1 MVKERLWYK
10 EDKDEV
16 LSFFETNEEMGLINE
31 EAVKRLKEHGKN
43 IFPKAKTKTIFRIF
57 LEQLINP
64 IIYILII
71 TVILSFI
78 IGEIIDAL
86 FILMVILSDAL
97 LGTYQEWRA
106 NKSAES
112 LQNLIKVSAK
122 VLRDGIEQEI
132 DSENLVV
139 GDVVVIEP
147 GTKISADLR
156 IIDCYNLSI
165 DESVLTGESLAS
177 EKISHQIIEELG
189 IADRENMAYAGCSVI
204 SGRGHGVVTATG
216 QNTEIGKIASSVL
229 LSDETQTP
237 LIIRME
243 KFTKQIGIVTTIVA
257 VFIAIVLY
265 YKGYVAREIFFT
277 VVALSVSAIPE
288 GLPFALTLSL
298 SIASRRM
305 AQKNVIVKKLNSVET
320 LGSCTVIAS
329 DKTGTLTLNEQTAKI
344 IVLPDDNVFKV
355 EGVGYNDDGKVVSVS
370 DDVDINIAKN
380 IAELGLL
387 NNEARLTKEND
398 GWKNYGDS
406 IDVAFLALAYKLQV
420 DENLRNNIVGEIPYE
435 SENKYSAVFYKE
447 NDNVYCTVKG
457 SVEKVISF
465 CETMEVNKKQVKID
479 AEKIKQQNEN
489 LASQGY
495 RVIALAKGIKEN
507 FVIQEGYE
515 EENVPS
521 LTLIGLVGFIDPI
534 RKEAISSIEKCHDA
548 GIKVVM
554 ITGDHPLTAFAI
566 AQELGIVNDYA
577 QVANGSDIEVY
588 FRKGQSEFDKY
599 VKDKKVFT
607 RVTPLQKLEIVESYK
622 RMGEFIAVTG
632 DGVNDAPAMKA
643 ANIGIAIG
651 SGTDVAKETGA
662 MIIADDNFLSI
673 VSGIEEG
680 RVAYSN
686 VRKVIYMLLS
696 CGIAEALFVVLS
708 ILFDLPIPLVAVQLL
723 WLNLV
728 TDGIQ
733 DMALSFEKAEK
744 GIMDESPRSPNEKIF
759 NKSLMEQTI
768 LASMVIGIIV
778 FVVWY
783 YLINHLNLEIHL
795 ARSYILLLMVF
806 IQNVHVFNCRSEK
819 TSIFKMP
826 VKSNP
831 LIYIGIASTLILH
844 IIVTET
850 PLSKLLK
857 IVPIPFAHIKYVFL
871 ISLPILFVMEIY
883 KKLRKNH

>member
-1 MVKERLWYK
+1 MKPDKLWYK
-10 EDKDEV
+10 ETIEET
-16 LSFFETNEEMGLINE
+16 LSFFETTKEGLTANE
-31 EAVKRLKEHGKN
+31 VSKRLEKYGIN
-43 IFPKAKTKTIFRIF
+43 TLPKAKTKNIFQIF
-57 LEQLINP
+57 VEQLNDP

-78 IGEIIDAL
+78 IGETIDAI
-86 FILMVILSDAL
+86 FILLVISTDAL

-106 NKSAES
+106 NRSVQS
-112 LQNLIKVSAK
+112 LQNLIKVNVK
-122 VLRDGIEQEI
+122 VLRDGEEQEI
-132 DSENLVV
+132 DSEHLTI
-139 GDVVVIEP
+139 GDIVVIEP
-147 GTKISADLR
+147 GSKISADLR
-156 IIDCYNLSI
+156 IVDCYNLSI
-165 DESVLTGESLAS
+165 DESVLTGESFAS
-177 EKISHQIIEELG
+177 EKISEPIMEELG

-204 SGRGHGVVTATG
+204 SGRGHGVVTAVG
-216 QNTEIGKIASSVL
+216 HDTEIGKIASTVL
-229 LSDETQTP
+229 LSDKTKSP

-243 KFTKQIGIVTTIVA
+243 KFTKQIGIVTAIVA
-257 VFIAIVLY
+257 LLISVLLY

-305 AQKNVIVKKLNSVET
+305 AKKNVIVKKLNAVES

-344 IVLPDDNVFKV
+344 IMLPDDSIFKV
-355 EGVGYNDDGKVVSVS
+355 EGVGYNGDGQIVLTGGNSDLSFVKKVG
-370 DDVDINIAKN
+370 
-380 IAELGLL
+380 ELGLL
-387 NNEARLTKEND
+387 NNEAHLEENN
-398 GWKNYGDS
+398 GIWENHGDS
-406 IDVAFLALAYKLQV
+406 IDVAFLSLAHKLKI
-420 DENLRNNIVGEIPYE
+420 DENLKNNIVGKIPYE

-447 NDNVYCTVKG
+447 NNDIWCTVKG

-465 CETMEVNKKQVKID
+465 CKTMDVNGKESPLDIK
-479 AEKIKQQNEN
+479 KIKEQNEK

-495 RVIALAKGIKEN
+495 RVIALAKGIKKD
-507 FVIQEGYE
+507 FVEAEGYDDDY
-515 EENVPS
+515 VPA

-534 RKEAISSIEKCHDA
+534 RKEATASINKCHEA

-566 AQELGIVNDYA
+566 SKELGITNDYE
-577 QVANGSDIEVY
+577 QVANGNDIEKY
-588 FRKGQSEFDKY
+588 LKKGHLEFDKF
-599 VKDKKVFT
+599 VKNKMVFT

-632 DGVNDAPAMKA
+632 DGVNDAPALKA
-643 ANIGIAIG
+643 ANIGIATG

-673 VSGIEEG
+673 VAGIEEG

-686 VRKVIYMLLS
+686 IRKVIYMLLS
-696 CGIAEALFVVLS
+696 CGIGEVLFVILS
-708 ILFDLPIPLVAVQLL
+708 ILFNLPIPLVAVQLL

-733 DMALSFEKAEK
+733 DIALSFEKAED
-744 GIMDESPRSPNEKIF
+744 GIMEEPPRPPKEKIF
-759 NKSLMEQTI
+759 NKRLTEETFI
-768 LASMVIGIIV
+768 AAFVIGIIV

-819 TSIFKMP
+819 KSIFKMHF
-826 VKSNP
+826 KSNP
-831 LIYIGIASTLILH
+831 LIYVGIGATLLLH
-844 IIVTET
+844 LIVTET
-850 PLSKLLK
+850 VLSKFLK
-857 IVPIPFAHIKYVFL
+857 VVPIPIEHIKYIFL
-871 ISLPILFVMEIY
+871 MSLPILLVMELY
-883 KKLRKNH
+883 KKIRKES